1 MSLRLSE
8 FAPTVQLERDI
19 FQLLDSGTL
28 DQSVLDIILPGG
40 VPLEYETALWDYKR
54 EFPNTS
60 GKHIAG
66 ATDPDEHAICEFMK
80 DVVAFHNSFGGY
92 IVGGVGE
99 FQSEPLVGCK
109 NSENFAFRL
118 DKLNDKL
125 TAYTKSNIRCRI
137 EKFTLSQGGT
147 NRCISLLYVP
157 RRGENSS
164 IVRFVKGAPE
174 NKKKQAFQKGDIF
187 ARIDDKCLSAR
198 VNNIVIPFV
207 CSKRLLQNNSATP
220 YFPAENNL
228 PPRDPNLVR
237 FIGRADYLDKL
248 WWWMVEQNVPLKVL
262 TALGGTGKT
271 SIAYE
276 FCSQIVQNKPSWL
289 EKVIWLSAKKQ
300 TYSAIQ
306 GVEYAATRVDF
317 FDIGSFWEALSREVG
332 IPEEVIDQ
340 ADDSA
345 ELVNEILGI
354 ISELPCLVVID
365 DIDTLSLEQQNELFS
380 QVQVLSGR
388 AFASGSRFLITSRL
402 EFGGLDQ
409 KVKVEGFPE
418 SEFQEYLK
426 ILVEQ
431 TGIPINETLSHK
443 LWVASLGSPIF
454 AASVFRL
461 ARLGTNLSAAINA
474 WKGRDGED
482 VRRFA
487 FAREIGQLSDA
498 ECRTLYAL
506 IVLGE
511 TTQIELGQVLEIDQS
526 LLIQHLSRIRE
537 YHLFAASD
545 ASLRGAR
552 LVVPAPVL
560 MMSEIVKEKINDP
573 KRIEKECARARNN
586 TERDDYS
593 VAFLV
598 GQIIALWRDEDL
610 DGALDVAKEAVRR
623 NPKSSDLPCMLGR
636 CQLKV
641 VPSDPKAADKSF
653 KVAFDNGCTRI
664 ELAPLWIEAKKQI
677 SDWVGV
683 SEIAAMLPNSDIRG
697 RAALTVAMAEANL
710 GVQALSRSDR
720 GQAEVRFKRSMFEV
734 QRAIQERRADESLPA
749 LREVAR
755 ESARRYVSIVN
766 ANSERAGDK
775 IDVFVATMDAFRCHI
790 SEASILL
797 TGATALHEWARDV
810 FSRERYDPAAADIL
824 TRRLSDLDQVID
836 HIEDEPFDRTN
847 LVDTLSR
854 ISIRLKEDL
863 SAYIEQGRRQS

>member
-1 MSLRLSE
+1 MSLRVWE

-19 FQLLDSGTL
+19 SQLLESGAH
-28 DQSVLDIILPGG
+28 DRSVLDIILPEG

-60 GKHIAG
+60 GKHLPEA
-66 ATDPDEHAICEFMK
+66 APPDENAICELIK
-80 DVVAFHNSFGGY
+80 DIVAFHNSFGGY
-92 IVGGVGE
+92 IIGGVGE
-99 FQSEPLVGCK
+99 FQKEPLIGCR

-118 DKLNDKL
+118 DKLNEKIL
-125 TAYTKSNIRCRI
+125 AYTRTSIRCRL
-137 EKFTLSQGGT
+137 EKFVLPREGT
-147 NRCISLLYVP
+147 DRCISLLFVP
-157 RRGENSS
+157 KRDKGAPV
-164 IVRFVKGAPE
+164 VRFVKGAPE
-174 NKKKQAFQKGDIF
+174 DRKKSAFQKGDIY
-187 ARIDDKCLSAR
+187 ARIDDKCISAR
-198 VNNIVIPFV
+198 VNNVVVPFV
-207 CSKRLLQNNSATP
+207 CSERQLPKLTSAP

-237 FIGRADYLDKL
+237 FVGRSDYLDKL

-276 FCSQIVQNKPSWL
+276 FCGQIVQNKPAWL

-317 FDIGSFWEALSREVG
+317 FDIESFWQALAREVG
-332 IPEEVIDQ
+332 VAEFDIEQ
-340 ADDSA
+340 ADNSA
-345 ELVNEILGI
+345 ELVNEILDI
-354 ISELPCLVVID
+354 ILELPCLIVID
-365 DIDTLSLEQQNELFS
+365 DIDTLKLEEQNELFS
-380 QVQVLSGR
+380 QIQVLSGR
-388 AFASGSRFLITSRL
+388 AFSSGSRFLITSRL

-409 KVKVEGFPE
+409 KIKVEGFPE
-418 SEFQEYLK
+418 SEFKDYLSL
-426 ILVEQ
+426 LVEQ
-431 TGIPINETLSHK
+431 TGIPINGSLSHK
-443 LWVASLGSPIF
+443 LWIASLGSPIF

-461 ARLGTNLSAAINA
+461 ARLGTNLSAAISA

-487 FAREIGQLSDA
+487 FAREIEQLSDA

-511 TTQIELGQVLEIDQS
+511 TTQIELGQVLEVDQAQ
-526 LLIQHLSRIRE
+526 LIQYLSTIRE
-537 YHLFAASD
+537 YHLFAAND
-545 ASLRGAR
+545 ASLRGAK

-560 MMSEIVKEKINDP
+560 MMSEIVKENINDP
-573 KRIEKECARARNN
+573 KRIERECARARNSVD
-586 TERDDYS
+586 RDDYS
-593 VAFLV
+593 VTFLV
-598 GQIIALWRDEDL
+598 GQIIALWKNDDL
-610 DGALDVAKEAVRR
+610 DNALDVAKEAVRR

-641 VPSDPKAADKSF
+641 TPSLPKAADKSF

-664 ELAPLWIEAKKQI
+664 ELAPLWIEAKRQI

-683 SEIAAMLPNSDIRG
+683 SEIAVMLPNSDIRG

-710 GVQALSRSDR
+710 GMQALSRSDP
-720 GQAEVRFKRSMFEV
+720 GQAEARFKRSMFEV
-734 QRAIQERRADESLPA
+734 QRAIQERRADECLPA

-755 ESARRYVSIVN
+755 ESARRYVSLVN
-766 ANSERAGDK
+766 SRAQRAGDR
-775 IDVFVATMDAFRCHI
+775 IDVFIASMDAFRCHI

-810 FSRERYDPAAADIL
+810 FSRQNFDQAAADIL
-824 TRRLSDLDQVID
+824 SRRLFDLDEVID
-836 HIEDEPFDRTN
+836 HIGDEPFDRRN
-847 LVDTLSR
+847 LVDTLR
-854 ISIRLKEDL
+854 KISMRLKEDH
-863 SAYIEQGRRQS
+863 SAYVELGRN